1 MKNNL
6 FSRISQDKI
15 ERYLDGT
22 LGEQETTEID
32 SMLDDDPQLQLL
44 VDDYVNMQMSLNN
57 DDLDKARRHSN
68 RLKFIKIAITAAS
81 IAAIVVVSWI
91 FLCPEENLPTST
103 PDPIYR
109 GTDTLFEA
117 QPDTIP
123 QDTIDSLP

>member
-22 LGEQETTEID
+22 LGEREIKEID

-68 RLKFIKIAITAAS
+68 RLKFIRIAITAAS
-81 IAAIVVVSWI
+81 IAAIVVVSWLI
-91 FLCPEENLPTST
+91 LCPEGNLPTST
-103 PDPIYR
+103 PDTIYR

>member
-1 MKNNL
+1 MKKNL

-32 SMLDDDPQLQLL
+32 SMLDNDPQLQLL

-57 DDLDKARRHSN
+57 DDLDKVRRHSN
-68 RLKFIKIAITAAS
+68 RLKFIRIAITAAS

-91 FLCPEENLPTST
+91 FLCPEGNLPTST

>member
-15 ERYLDGT
+15 ERYLDGS

-57 DDLDKARRHSN
+57 DDLYKARRHSN
-68 RLKFIKIAITAAS
+68 RLKFIRIAITAAS

-91 FLCPEENLPTST
+91 FLCPEGNLPTST
-103 PDPIYR
+103 PDTIYR

-123 QDTIDSLP
+123 QDTIDSLS